1 MRAHLTDP
9 AHRHPNEGKTESC
22 GPAYSSPM
30 APKRQNRGGQDE
42 LLTSP
47 TAARIAGLERVYF
60 ARLIREGKG
69 PRHDRVVAGSRT
81 LVLIRRGDL
90 EAWMAER
97 NA

>member
-1 MRAHLTDP
+1 
-9 AHRHPNEGKTESC
+9 
-22 GPAYSSPM
+22 M
-30 APKRQNRGGQDE
+30 APKRQTRGGEDE

-69 PRHDRVVAGSRT
+69 PKHDRVVAGSRT

-90 EAWMAER
+90 DSWLAER
-97 NA
+97 NT

>member
-1 MRAHLTDP
+1 MAAKKHL
-9 AHRHPNEGKTESC
+9 
-22 GPAYSSPM
+22 
-30 APKRQNRGGQDE
+30 RGGADE

-81 LVLIRRGDL
+81 LVLIRRADL
-90 EAWMAER
+90 DAWLADR

>member
-1 MRAHLTDP
+1 
-9 AHRHPNEGKTESC
+9 
-22 GPAYSSPM
+22 M
-30 APKRQNRGGQDE
+30 APKRQTHGGQDE

-90 EAWMAER
+90 AAWMAER
-97 NA
+97 NG